1 MVYYDGQ
8 DVDLQNYLEYF
19 INTLKKFDISENDI
33 NFIINLTPVTIGC
46 NFYVFNIH
54 NHIKNM
60 NPIYELDLSY
70 LDFHD
75 YSLKGIIQIEDKNTD
90 SFLAKNVNYYN
101 KKMANF
107 ILLPKN
113 YYIRF
118 EKECIINIIINELTI
133 NNVSLCNLLC
143 KKFNHTRDELQ
154 SFLINRDNCII
165 ESIYNFVDIIF
176 KNEKKTKEIKIE
188 FFDDKDEET
197 LDIIFNNN
205 YCQFEENYVNNR
217 YYNNKKRKRFV

>member
-1 MVYYDGQ
+1 
-8 DVDLQNYLEYF
+8 
-19 INTLKKFDISENDI
+19 
-33 NFIINLTPVTIGC
+33 
-46 NFYVFNIH
+46 
-54 NHIKNM
+54 
-60 NPIYELDLSY
+60 
-70 LDFHD
+70 
-75 YSLKGIIQIEDKNTD
+75 
-90 SFLAKNVNYYN
+90 
-101 KKMANF
+101 MANF